1 MGGHFSAG
9 RESFEAP
16 QTDTLIK
23 VSRNKGSKTFS
34 NPIYIDGIRFSF
46 PVLCN
51 VMNKKRRDDQL
62 LRQIA
67 DRIREIRKELKITQ
81 DVVFED
87 IGVNVSVIESKAQN
101 LTMTTVAILCD
112 YFEVSLEDFFR
123 GIGNQYPI

>member
-1 MGGHFSAG
+1 
-9 RESFEAP
+9 
-16 QTDTLIK
+16 
-23 VSRNKGSKTFS
+23 
-34 NPIYIDGIRFSF
+34 
-46 PVLCN
+46 
-51 VMNKKRRDDQL
+51 MNKKRRDDQL